1 MSVSYA
7 LGSAPPAVA
16 GLPEF
21 FVIGPPRTGTT
32 WLHNVMKA
40 HVNLPTVVKETQF
53 FDRRY
58 SKGLAWYRK
67 RFEPVVAGLPIGE
80 MAATYFY
87 STQASERISR
97 LIPGVRI
104 ICTLRDPVER
114 LYSLY
119 RIRCASGSVR
129 CSFREAIGR
138 DRELIESSRYG
149 FHLARW
155 IELFGQERVRVLLY
169 ENFVEDPQ
177 GYVDEIC
184 RFIGILPFTISPS
197 QSLRREKASDV
208 LPYPRLGRLTH
219 LAVRVGAGL
228 NANGRRQTLALV
240 RKLGLRK
247 WVLKDAAF
255 TPPPLEP
262 EFAEQLRER
271 LRPEVEAVED
281 LLQIDLARWKAK
293 DEGSLSTDSAQ
304 FGQLIDSL
312 VPISIANRA
321 QGDSPELVAQ

>member
-1 MSVSYA
+1 MATSYA
-7 LGSAPPAVA
+7 LESAARGLA

-32 WLHNVMKA
+32 WLHNAMKE
-40 HVNLPTVVKETQF
+40 HVNLPRTVKETQF

-87 STQASERISR
+87 STQARERISR
-97 LIPGVRI
+97 LTPGARI

-119 RIRCASGSVR
+119 RIRCASGSMR
-129 CSFREAIGR
+129 CSFREAFGS

-149 FHLARW
+149 FYLRKW
-155 IELFGQERVRVLLY
+155 IELFGQERVLVLLY

-184 RFIGILPFTISPS
+184 RFIGIAPFTISQS

-208 LPYPRLGRLTH
+208 LPYPRFGRLTH
-219 LAVRVGAGL
+219 LAVRVGTGL
-228 NANGRRQTLALV
+228 NANGRSRTLAVV
-240 RKLGLRK
+240 RKLGIRN
-247 WVLKDAAF
+247 WVLKNASF
-255 TPPPLEP
+255 TPPPLDP

-271 LRPEVEAVED
+271 LRPEVEAVEA
-281 LLQIDLARWKAK
+281 LLQIDLAKWKAK
-293 DEGSLSTDSAQ
+293 DVGLLSAESAP
-304 FGQLIDSL
+304 IDSL
-312 VPISIANRA
+312 VALSIANRA
-321 QGDSPELVAQ
+321 QSAPSELEAQ